1 MWLWVYDDDAAA
13 NEALSWM
20 DNSETVEQNDG
31 DLEDNSTSQWA
42 VVIEPVFDA
51 VTRASFQGMYVLRI
65 PQLQVD
71 QSQDLQIDLVSE
83 FISVDF
89 LVWPNMVIGHFKQ
102 AFGPNYTIARSTI
115 SITGQF
121 YIGLQTLIVFI
132 LSMQIYFRTV
142 ELVEEPVG
150 GSPGL
155 SFYMKINGVPIFL
168 KGSNWIPADSFQD
181 RVNSDRLRNL
191 LQSAVDANMNT
202 LRVWGGGIYETDE
215 FYSICDDLGYN
226 GNRFTCVLHIIWQD
240 FMFACALYPTDD
252 WFLDTVREEVTHQ
265 IRRLKSHPC
274 IIVWSGNNENE
285 AAIASDWF
293 SIPSYMKEVYVKD
306 YLTLYIKTIRELVLQ
321 KTSVGAGY

>member
-1 MWLWVYDDDAAA
+1 MELGWIVNFEKSRL
-13 NEALSWM
+13 NP
-20 DNSETVEQNDG
+20 ETVQTFLG
-31 DLEDNSTSQWA
+31 
-42 VVIEPVFDA
+42 I
-51 VTRASFQGMYVLRI
+51 
-65 PQLQVD
+65 QLD
-71 QSQDLQIDLVSE
+71 S
-83 FISVDF
+83 
-89 LVWPNMVIGHFKQ
+89 
-102 AFGPNYTIARSTI
+102 
-115 SITGQF
+115 
-121 YIGLQTLIVFI
+121 VFI

-215 FYSICDDLGYN
+215 FYSICDDLG
-226 GNRFTCVLHIIWQD
+226 I
-240 FMFACALYPTDD
+240 M
-252 WFLDTVREEVTHQ
+252 

-321 KTSVGAGY
+321 KTRSSVE